1 MLFGKKKTNLGGLL
15 CLAPNPDEPFVF
27 SAGGDNKSHNLKI
40 FDLLRISEIHERFQ
54 NRVPKINIDDI
65 KTEIKEE
72 IMDVT
77 ENMDSMILNPN
88 TENKMT

>member
-1 MLFGKKKTNLGGLL
+1 MYIIYTYNFILFL
-15 CLAPNPDEPFVF
+15 V
-27 SAGGDNKSHNLKI
+27 
-40 FDLLRISEIHERFQ
+40 HERFQ

-77 ENMDSMILNPN
+77 ENMDSMILNP
-88 TENKMT
+88 ENKMT

>member
-1 MLFGKKKTNLGGLL
+1 MYNFILFL
-15 CLAPNPDEPFVF
+15 V
-27 SAGGDNKSHNLKI
+27 
-40 FDLLRISEIHERFQ
+40 HERFQ

-77 ENMDSMILNPN
+77 ENMDSMILNTN
-88 TENKMT
+88 TENKMS

>member
-1 MLFGKKKTNLGGLL
+1 MYIIYRYNFILFL
-15 CLAPNPDEPFVF
+15 V
-27 SAGGDNKSHNLKI
+27 
-40 FDLLRISEIHERFQ
+40 HERFQ

>member
-1 MLFGKKKTNLGGLL
+1 MYIIYTYNFILFLVHK
-15 CLAPNPDEPFVF
+15 
-27 SAGGDNKSHNLKI
+27 
-40 FDLLRISEIHERFQ
+40 RFQ
-54 NRVPKINIDDI
+54 NRVPKINIDDT